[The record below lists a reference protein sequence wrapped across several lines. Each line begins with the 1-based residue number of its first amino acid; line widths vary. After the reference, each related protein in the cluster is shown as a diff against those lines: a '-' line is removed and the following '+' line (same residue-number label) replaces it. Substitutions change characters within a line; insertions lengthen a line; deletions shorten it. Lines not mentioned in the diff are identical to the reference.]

1 MTDHDIASLREPLL
15 QAAREA
21 GEIIRQRWDKPRDIH
36 FKGRID
42 IVTDTDVAVE
52 DFLRKRLGEL
62 LPKAAFVGEEGSSDA
77 AKGHEMDKAGE
88 LAWVVDPLD
97 GTTNFAHKLP
107 FVATSIGLY
116 HKGRVRLGVIYNPVM
131 DELFHAAENAGAFC
145 NDQPMQ
151 VTATSDLERCV
162 AATGF
167 PYSIRENIAPVMH
180 CLQTTL
186 THCRALRRYGA
197 AALDL
202 AYVAWG
208 RLDLFYEGYL
218 HPWDTA
224 AGWLLVQEAG
234 GRVTQLDA
242 EKEYR
247 LDATTMLA
255 TNGIVHDT
263 ISQLLKGQG
272 LGEPGA

>member
-1 MTDHDIASLREPLL
+1 MTGMDIAALREPLI

-21 GEIIRQRWDKPRDIH
+21 GGIIRSRWNKPRDIQ

-52 DFLRKRLGEL
+52 EFLRRRLAEL
-62 LPKAAFVGEEGSSDA
+62 LPEASFVGEEGASGQAEGS
-77 AKGHEMDKAGE
+77 EMAGAGE

-107 FVATSIGLY
+107 FVATSIGLW
-116 HKGRVRLGVIYNPVM
+116 HQGRVRLGVIYNPIM
-131 DELFHAAENAGAFC
+131 DELFHAAEGAGAVC
-145 NDQPMQ
+145 NGEPMQ
-151 VTATSDLERCV
+151 VTPTEDLERCV

-167 PYSIRENIAPVMH
+167 PYTIRRDIAPVMS
-180 CLQTTL
+180 CLEATL
-186 THCRALRRYGA
+186 TSCRAVRRYGA

-208 RLDLFYEGYL
+208 RLDVFYEGYL

-224 AGWLLVQEAG
+224 AGWLLVEEAG
-234 GRVTQLDA
+234 GRVTQLDDSLPYHL
-242 EKEYR
+242 E
-247 LDATTMLA
+247 ATTMLA
-255 TNGIVHDT
+255 SNGRVHNRM
-263 ISQLLKGQG
+263 SELLKGRG
-272 LGEPGA
+272 LGQPAS